1 MKKKSVALLLAATL
15 AVGGVIGGS
24 LAWLAD
30 DTEAVVNTF
39 TTSDIE
45 VTLAETTS
53 DFQMVPGHTISK
65 DPKVTVTATSEAC
78 YLFVKVDESTNLDD
92 YIKYEIDSAWT
103 ALESVDGVYYMEI
116 EDESKKGVPYSI
128 LGSGSATFEDVNY
141 SWTIDEV
148 LVKPTVT
155 KTMMEDLT
163 TNKPTLTFT
172 AYAVQLYKNNTEK
185 FTPAEAWALAQTL
198 D

>member
-30 DTEAVVNTF
+30 DTQAVVNTF